1 MNQDGP
7 QQEQI
12 SSEDLQEAHFA
23 HELAHGLAALS
34 SNLRM
39 AVEIT
44 SLPQDSVSPKDWEY
58 LKASLEVIQH
68 EVNSQIDHALTI
80 LAHRFPH
87 LAVGIQRPVFEFLR
101 PTDVMVSLLPIYEK
115 KLRKRAIRMVVNYD
129 SFDALPKIEIE
140 VHAIRR
146 IFHNLLSNAL
156 KYSYSGFKVDRHIK
170 IWAKRH
176 DAQGHR
182 WAVVIQNYGIGFDP
196 EEKPKLFTPGYRGVQ
211 AKAESTF
218 GSGLGLSEV
227 QRCMA
232 LHGGYLDIESKQLP
246 GEAYVT
252 TATLIFPT
260 ATHVRSHFPDA
271 ANPLGR

>member
-1 MNQDGP
+1 MDQDSL
-7 QQEQI
+7 QRSQV
-12 SSEDLQEAHFA
+12 SDEDLQEAHFA

-34 SNLRM
+34 STVGM
-39 AVEIT
+39 ALEIS
-44 SLPQDSVSPKDWEY
+44 SLPQDGVSPEDWEY
-58 LKASLEVIQH
+58 LKESLEVIQH

-87 LAVGIQRPVFEFLR
+87 LAVGIQRPVFEFIR
-101 PTDVMVSLLPIYEK
+101 PTDVLVSLLPIYEK
-115 KLRKRAIRMVVNYD
+115 KLRRRAIRMVVDYD
-129 SFDALPKIEIE
+129 SFDLLPKIEIE
-140 VHAIRR
+140 VHAVRR
-146 IFHNLLSNAL
+146 VFHNLLSNAL
-156 KYSYSGFKVDRHIK
+156 KYSYSGFKVGRHIK
-170 IWAKRH
+170 VWAKRH

-196 EEKPKLFTPGYRGVQ
+196 EEKPKLFMPGYRGTQ
-211 AKAESTF
+211 AKTESTF

-232 LHGGYLDIESKQLP
+232 LHGGYLDIESKHLP

-260 ATHVRSHFPDA
+260 ATHVRSHFSDA
-271 ANPLGR
+271 SNPLGR